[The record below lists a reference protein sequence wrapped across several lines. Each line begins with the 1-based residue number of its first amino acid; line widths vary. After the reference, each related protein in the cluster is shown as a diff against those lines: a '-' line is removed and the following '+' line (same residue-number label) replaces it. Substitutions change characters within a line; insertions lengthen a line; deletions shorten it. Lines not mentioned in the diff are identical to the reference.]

1 MVVVTAAGKK
11 LGAERHD
18 LRMRSRELAPVLEEY
33 RALPDTERNP
43 ALVLG
48 ENVTPPKRP
57 VPDPPKNGLIVR
69 GYCTY
74 LKRGDDG
81 QIDRAKRFYYEQ
93 NPDRWAAETQSDM
106 LWLTEAECK
115 SLVPAEARVGQA
127 IEVASAIQE
136 RFFTTIGI
144 DYMEGSVNSLP
155 ARDTAMT
162 LRVERADADGIEM
175 RLDGYARLGKEFD
188 GAPTRNRD
196 SRGSE
201 VRVLGYLHYDARR
214 GAFDRFDLVGTGEV
228 WGNKMDYTVRE
239 VRIPEYPWLYGIA
252 CELVPGDTP
261 MEHIPPYNLL
271 HYNSVGPYF
280 GDH

>member
-1 MVVVTAAGKK
+1 
-11 LGAERHD
+11 
-18 LRMRSRELAPVLEEY
+18 MRRRELEPVLDEY
-33 RALPDTERNP
+33 RRLSDAERNP
-43 ALVLG
+43 SLVLG

-57 VPDPPKNGLIVR
+57 VPAPPENGLIVR

-74 LKRGDDG
+74 LQRGDDG
-81 QIDRAKRFYYEQ
+81 DIERAKRFYYEE
-93 NPDRWAAETQSDM
+93 NPDRWAAETQSDT
-106 LWLTEAECK
+106 LWLTEAEWK
-115 SLVPAEARVGQA
+115 SLVPSDPRVGQV
-127 IEVASAIQE
+127 IEVAPAIRE

-155 ARDTAMT
+155 ARETAMT
-162 LRVERADADGIEM
+162 LRVERADADGISL
-175 RLDGYARLGKEFD
+175 RLDGYSRLGKEFD

-214 GAFDRFDLVGTGEV
+214 GAFDRFDLVGVGQA

-239 VRIPEYPWLYGIA
+239 IRIQEYPWLYGIA
-252 CELVPGDTP
+252 CELVPGETP
-261 MEHIPPYNLL
+261 MERIPPYNLL

-280 GDH
+280 ADR